1 MKYLYTLVLFAICSL
16 TFAQSDL
23 YVSNGSYVYVDG
35 TSFASGPNVAPLY
48 VTDDV
53 NLNTNGHIYLRN
65 DAQLLQSNATTTSTN
80 TGAGQLSVQQT
91 GNSNTYMYNYWASPV
106 GQNSGTAGNMA
117 LRPNNNFYR
126 ETGAPIT
133 STNYGFV
140 SGYDGTATQISSYWL
155 YSFTGLPTTTNA
167 YEDWIGLGGGAL
179 PVGGDPNGTLAAG
192 YGFSMKGNPSG
203 AQKYDFRGR
212 PNNGDITVTLNP
224 NRETLVGNPYPS
236 ALDAYYFLHDSH
248 NITNTTGAIK
258 YWEQQPGA
266 TSHVLSNYVGGY
278 GIYTIATVNDN
289 GTPADL
295 TDDTVTDS
303 FVPASFRMYLLDGT
317 VAGTPPITNAA
328 PKTGRR
334 YIPVG
339 QGFMMEGSASATNVI
354 FSNSHRVFY
363 KQSGADSEFF
373 KTSSTKE
380 LTDINTIP
388 EARYTEDGYNIVP
401 EDFKRFR
408 INVGFDNNGNDSYTR
423 QLLMNFHHTAT
434 AGFDYGLEAQIAEQV
449 SSDANWILDGT
460 PYAIQAFDY
469 NEALKIP
476 LLVKVNNQQLVRFG
490 IYDIQNFASS
500 QPIFIHDM
508 ENNLFINLQDQAYEI
523 TLEPGNYTD
532 RFEIVFQD
540 HSLSTEEF
548 NDADFFI
555 MQNNSTS
562 QLTILNPNQL
572 EVKTV
577 SLFDVSGKRI
587 LNENSLSVQDRYTFS
602 TKNLS
607 EGIYVAKV
615 MFANQT
621 TTSKKVIVSQ
631 KK

>member
-1 MKYLYTLVLFAICSL
+1 MKYLYTLLLSTICSI

-35 TSFASGPNVAPLY
+35 TAFASGPNVAPLY

-80 TGAGQLSVQQT
+80 TGNGQLSVQQT

-106 GQNSGTAGNMA
+106 GQNLAATGNSSFM
-117 LRPNNNFYR
+117 PSNSFYL
-126 ETGAPIT
+126 ETGPLP
-133 STNYGFV
+133 TNTTPYGFV
-140 SGYDGTATQISSYWL
+140 TGYDGTATQISSYWL
-155 YSFTGLPTTTNA
+155 YTF
-167 YEDWIGLGGGAL
+167 IGLSSTAPIDAYGDWRGLGVTGPL
-179 PVGGDPNGTLAAG
+179 PAGGDENGTLLSG

-203 AQKYDFRGR
+203 AQKYDFRGK
-212 PNNGDITVTLNP
+212 PNNGDIAVTLNP

-236 ALDAYYFLHDSH
+236 ALDAYYFLHNPQ

-295 TDDTVTDS
+295 TDDTITDS
-303 FVPASFRMYLLDGT
+303 FVPAAFRMYLLDGT

-339 QGFMMEGSASATNVI
+339 QGFMMEGTASATSVI
-354 FSNSHRVFY
+354 FSNSQRVFY
-363 KQSGADSEFF
+363 KQSGANSEFF
-373 KTSSTKE
+373 RTVDTSSNTR
-380 LTDINTIP
+380 TDTEYNT
-388 EARYTEDGYNIVP
+388 DGYNIVP

-434 AGFDYGLEAQIAEQV
+434 DGFDYGLEAQISEQT
-449 SSDANWILDGT
+449 SSDANWILDET
-460 PYAIQAFDY
+460 PYAIQAFNYD
-469 NEALKIP
+469 ETLKIP
-476 LLVKVNNQQLVRFG
+476 LLVNINNPQLVRFG
-490 IYDIQNFASS
+490 IYDVQNFATS
-500 QPIFIHDM
+500 QPIYIHDKTRD
-508 ENNLFINLQDQAYEI
+508 LYINLQEQAYEI
-523 TLEPGNYTD
+523 TLEQGNYTD
-532 RFEIVFQD
+532 RFEITFQ
-540 HSLSTEEF
+540 SNALSSEAF
-548 NDADFFI
+548 NDKDFLV
-555 MQNNSTS
+555 MQNNNTA

-572 EVKTV
+572 EVTTV
-577 SLFDVSGKRI
+577 SLLDVSGKRI
-587 LNENSLSVQDRYTFS
+587 FNENNLSVKDRYTFS

-607 EGIYVAKV
+607 EGIYITKV
-615 MFANQT
+615 TFANQST
-621 TTSKKVIVSQ
+621 MSKKVIVSQ